1 MENDCCLA
9 AELYPI
15 LCNPMECSL
24 PGSSI
29 QGISQVSTW
38 SGLPSSYWQGR
49 NRDTDIENR
58 HVDMRGGEEGL
69 DELGDWD

>member
-29 QGISQVSTW
+29 QGDSPGMNTGVGCHALLQGIFPTQGSNTRLLYLQ
-38 SGLPSSYWQGR
+38 YW
-49 NRDTDIENR
+49 
-58 HVDMRGGEEGL
+58 
-69 DELGDWD
+69 